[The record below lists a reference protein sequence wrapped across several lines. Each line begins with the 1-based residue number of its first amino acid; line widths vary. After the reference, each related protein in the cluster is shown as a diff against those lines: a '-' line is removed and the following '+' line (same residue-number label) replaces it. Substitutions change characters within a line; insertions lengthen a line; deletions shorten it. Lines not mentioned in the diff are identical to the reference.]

1 MVKIYNVNDL
11 VEIIKILRGEG
22 GCLWDRVQTH
32 HSLREPMIEEAY
44 EVVEA
49 IEKNDKQNL
58 KEELGDVLMQVI
70 FHAEVASENGDFNL
84 EDVIEGICK
93 KMIHRHPH
101 VFGEATADTTDEVLS
116 NWEEIKKAEKQIT
129 TQSEAM
135 KQVPMALPALN
146 RAKKVQ
152 KKAADI
158 GFDFSEIRDA
168 MKKVNEEIEELLEA
182 VEQNLGTEEEEY
194 GDILFAIVNISRFL
208 KINPE
213 FALTK
218 ATKKFINRFE
228 YVENTALL
236 EGKKLSEMTLEE
248 MDLLWD
254 EAKKVNLAVSG
265 KSLN

>member
-1 MVKIYNVNDL
+1 M
-11 VEIIKILRGEG
+11 
-22 GCLWDRVQTH
+22 
-32 HSLREPMIEEAY
+32 
-44 EVVEA
+44 
-49 IEKNDKQNL
+49 EKNDKQNL

-101 VFGEATADTTDEVLS
+101 VFGEATADTSDEVLS

-158 GFDFSEIRDA
+158 GFDFSEIREA

-194 GDILFAIVNISRFL
+194 GDILFAFVNISRFL